1 MTCTICGRYAE
12 PDRETGYDAD
22 EMCPSCAYD
31 REWNAANRG
40 DTVDPIESDLHDL
53 GSVLGSLS
61 DLVKDCHDPAKLFDV
76 YSELTKLAKGVMDL
90 QDVIGR
96 RFLDPSMKAGRQ

>member
-22 EMCPSCAYD
+22 DVCLTCAMASRSLED
-31 REWNAANRG
+31 Q
-40 DTVDPIESDLHDL
+40 VDPIESDLHDL
-53 GSVLGSLS
+53 GSVLASLA

-76 YSELTKLAKGVMDL
+76 YSELGKIAKATMEL
-90 QDVIGR
+90 QDVVGIKISYYTG
-96 RFLDPSMKAGRQ
+96 A